1 MTKHL
6 REAGH
11 FLGYQTRCLEPS
23 EALIIVSATQA
34 ERSPSPARCNPYETG
49 L

>member
-6 REAGH
+6 REASY
-11 FLGYQTRCLEPS
+11 FLGDQTRCLEPS

-34 ERSPSPARCNPYETG
+34 ERSPSPARCNLYGTG